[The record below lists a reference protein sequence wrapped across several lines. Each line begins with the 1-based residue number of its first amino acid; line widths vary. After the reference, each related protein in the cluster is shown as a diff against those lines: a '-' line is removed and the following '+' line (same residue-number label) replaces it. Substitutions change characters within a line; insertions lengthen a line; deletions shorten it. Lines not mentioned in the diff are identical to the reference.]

1 MHKTVDVQS
10 TALSLAEYN
19 ASHARRISVPLLCRR
34 TGTGQPFLRAIRVLR
49 RDSLERPYNG
59 RPSPAVLGDLLV
71 YEARRLR
78 QFEVCRLL
86 SSPPRILPT
95 QRLYELAGLHYCTRH
110 VLLSQRASYVLSF
123 IAVSHNQVQP
133 IHPVNLPLLH
143 LELDPA
149 LLNTTY
155 GHLLKSDTTIV
166 MRAMGV
172 SLDKGMPV
180 TIKLAHFS
188 CPQEI
193 MFFAT
198 DAKGKRHLLHTSKLR
213 LPKVC

>member
-1 MHKTVDVQS
+1 
-10 TALSLAEYN
+10 
-19 ASHARRISVPLLCRR
+19 
-34 TGTGQPFLRAIRVLR
+34 
-49 RDSLERPYNG
+49 
-59 RPSPAVLGDLLV
+59 
-71 YEARRLR
+71 
-78 QFEVCRLL
+78 
-86 SSPPRILPT
+86 
-95 QRLYELAGLHYCTRH
+95 
-110 VLLSQRASYVLSF
+110 VLSF